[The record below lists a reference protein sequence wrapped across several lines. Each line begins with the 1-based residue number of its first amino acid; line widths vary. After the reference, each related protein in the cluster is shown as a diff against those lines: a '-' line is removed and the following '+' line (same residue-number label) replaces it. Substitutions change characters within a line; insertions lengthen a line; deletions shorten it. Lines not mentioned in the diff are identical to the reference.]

1 MLKSFISFCL
11 VGILATLMVSPLQ
24 AKDHRFRLSLVGVV
38 DGVQLKP
45 GLYTLKL
52 ESEGNP
58 QPRAKIFRNGKLLA
72 EAPVQVR
79 PRANETSN
87 TAMQSADGSLRE
99 IRLKKQVIV
108 FTTP

>member
-1 MLKSFISFCL
+1 MLRSFISFCL

-24 AKDHRFRLSLVGVV
+24 AKDHRFRLSLPGNV
-38 DGVQLKP
+38 DGVQLKH

-58 QPRAKIFRNGKLLA
+58 QPTAKIFRNGKLLV

-87 TAMQSADGSLRE
+87 TVMQSADGSLLE
-99 IRLKKQVIV
+99 IRLKKQVVV
-108 FTTP
+108 FSP